1 LLQGRRFSQCES
13 IIIYC
18 TRREQTEKLASTLR
32 TCLQGTRLQSG
43 WKEPSEEQE
52 GTGKSKK
59 NKGKGKKKSSKE
71 SATKWDAECYHA
83 GMSAAQR
90 RRVQKRFMTGQLRVV
105 VATVAFGMG
114 LDKSDVRAI
123 VHYDLPRSF
132 ESYVQEIGRAG
143 RDGLPSHCHVFL
155 DPQGKDMCE
164 LRRHVHANTVDRSTI
179 KKLVR
184 RAFPRCEC
192 KKLHEEQERRFDQM
206 SNSHDLLHVE
216 DPCDDTMGD
225 NLEAE
230 LQAAELQHI
239 TEVKGKVKSCEQR
252 EQSEQEQEEEHCALA
267 STAKSGN
274 TLLESVAED
283 FIENVVEE
291 VKSGEETSK
300 RQQETS
306 QASVDRLCGGHEVA
320 MVTESLIQELDM
332 REENIATLL
341 CYLELHPQRWLEVL
355 QPVKSTCTVKF
366 YGGHTQLRAV
376 AQKIPPIA
384 AAVSHTTTTPASF
397 KKSNSITF
405 SVVEV
410 ADRMGWDL
418 APVCRELR
426 ALQWNT
432 SLSRDHSLTGLGQ
445 SGILVE
451 FTDLSMHIRVPGDLS
466 DEERDY
472 VCDFLEDRIQAEE
485 RSQLQQLQFVY
496 DSLRSVSFSEYWYC
510 ADDVDKESDT
520 QLKDIVRSYFE
531 DSCDKTKQELAA
543 LTKARKD
550 SKRIPSSLTPNDHVN
565 WDVISR
571 DIRALL
577 GVHHDH
583 SFTGRAVARIFHGID
598 SPCYPAEVWGRDR
611 RFWRKH
617 LDVEFNS
624 LRKFATKE
632 LIRFR

>member
-1 LLQGRRFSQCES
+1 
-13 IIIYC
+13 
-18 TRREQTEKLASTLR
+18 
-32 TCLQGTRLQSG
+32 
-43 WKEPSEEQE
+43 
-52 GTGKSKK
+52 
-59 NKGKGKKKSSKE
+59 
-71 SATKWDAECYHA
+71 
-83 GMSAAQR
+83 
-90 RRVQKRFMTGQLRVV
+90 
-105 VATVAFGMG
+105 
-114 LDKSDVRAI
+114 
-123 VHYDLPRSF
+123 
-132 ESYVQEIGRAG
+132 
-143 RDGLPSHCHVFL
+143 
-155 DPQGKDMCE
+155 MCE

-192 KKLHEEQERRFDQM
+192 KKLHEEEQQRFAKT
-206 SNSHDLLHVE
+206 SNHDDLSHYE
-216 DPCDDTMGD
+216 DPCDDTIDD

-239 TEVKGKVKSCEQR
+239 KEVKSKLQSCEQR
-252 EQSEQEQEEEHCALA
+252 EQNKQEQEGEHCALA
-267 STAKSGN
+267 STCKCGN
-274 TLLESVAED
+274 TLLDVKAKQELEVFSESDSVAEA
-283 FIENVVEE
+283 FIEDVVEDVE
-291 VKSGEETSK
+291 SGEETSEK
-300 RQQETS
+300 QQQPS
-306 QASVDRLCGGHEVA
+306 QAPVDRLCGGHEVA

-366 YGGHTQLRAV
+366 YGGHAQLRAV

-397 KKSNSITF
+397 KKSNSVTF

-410 ADRMGWDL
+410 ADKMGWDL

-451 FTDLSMHIRVPGDLS
+451 FTDLSMHIRAPGDLS
-466 DEERDY
+466 DEERDC

-496 DSLRSVSFSEYWYC
+496 DSLRSVSLSEYWQC

-565 WDVISR
+565 WDIISR
-571 DIRALL
+571 DTRALL

-632 LIRFR
+632 LIRLR